1 MVIWLLRMM
10 GWLQVSEK
18 FMNGL
23 VGVAIASS
31 LLFGRYLL
39 TWVIA
44 DGTILS
50 GGQERMERSMS
61 FESGITS
68 TGAYLL
74 AK

>member
-31 LLFGRYLL
+31 LLFGRYLPGRYL
-39 TWVIA
+39 GNSRWHYSVRWS
-44 DGTILS
+44 GTYGEIY
-50 GGQERMERSMS
+50 E
-61 FESGITS
+61 F
-68 TGAYLL
+68 
-74 AK
+74 

>member
-31 LLFGRYLL
+31 LIFGRYLP
-39 TWVIA
+39 
-44 DGTILS
+44 GT
-50 GGQERMERSMS
+50 
-61 FESGITS
+61 
-68 TGAYLL
+68 
-74 AK
+74 